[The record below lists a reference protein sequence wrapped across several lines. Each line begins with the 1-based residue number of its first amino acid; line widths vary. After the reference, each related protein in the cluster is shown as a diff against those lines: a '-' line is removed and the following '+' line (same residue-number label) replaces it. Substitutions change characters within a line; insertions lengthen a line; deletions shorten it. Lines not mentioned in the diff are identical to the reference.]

1 MGLQHKFLTQFS
13 NITPYLERNEDIACG
28 GMDVDFGSS
37 TAVGWRHRFLR
48 PSSLPLQPRYLSAF
62 LQVPLQIFF
71 SGRSMLIL
79 VGFFQFSCHCNME
92 KHSQAASEVGFYKWY
107 LICPHWWTTTIFC
120 FNSASNLQDRV
131 RGRWLHWYCD
141 ATNSPMGNNSS
152 SEGPLFTFKTAST
165 TWQPKPTLMLAPE
178 GPLKEN
184 SDKRCLRLS
193 QCSS

>member
-1 MGLQHKFLTQFS
+1 M
-13 NITPYLERNEDIACG
+13 
-28 GMDVDFGSS
+28 
-37 TAVGWRHRFLR
+37 TAQVSDTILSPPQ
-48 PSSLPLQPRYLSAF
+48 PSSLPPQPRYLSAF
-62 LQVPLQIFF
+62 FQVPLQIFF
-71 SGRSMLIL
+71 SGRSMLSKQWASLTL
-79 VGFFQFSCHCNME
+79 VGFAQFFCHCNLE
-92 KHSQAASEVGFYKWY
+92 KHLQAASDVGFFKWY
-107 LICPHWWTTTIFC
+107 LICPLWWTTSIFC
-120 FNSASNLQDRV
+120 FNSVYDLQDRV